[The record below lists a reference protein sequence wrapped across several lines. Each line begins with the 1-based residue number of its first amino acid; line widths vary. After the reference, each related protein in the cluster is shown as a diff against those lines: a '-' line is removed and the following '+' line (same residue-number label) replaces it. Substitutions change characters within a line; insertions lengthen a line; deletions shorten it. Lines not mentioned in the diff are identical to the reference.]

1 MTRERRLFSSEFKLQ
16 MVRLYENG
24 KPRNEIIR
32 EYDLT
37 PSPLGKWIKQYQNTG
52 TFNHQDNLSDE
63 EKELIKLRK
72 EVQHLKMENDIFK
85 ASSVDHGTKI
95 EVIQKNAHQYSVSAM
110 GNVLKILRS
119 TYYDSIKRKDNKI
132 TKDDS
137 NVERAVINIFNAN
150 RKVFATRRIKNHLN
164 DKGHT
169 VSRRKIGRIMK
180 KYNLVSVYTKA
191 KYKNHPKETN
201 EKLIKNHLNR
211 AFNREQP
218 METLVSDLT
227 YVKVAGTWHY
237 ICLFIDLFNREIVG
251 YSAGKNKDA
260 NLVSKAIS
268 RINHNLEQIKL
279 FHTDRGKEFDNHLIY
294 EVLETFK
301 IKRSLSTKGCPYDN
315 AVAEATMKA
324 MKTEFVKQMQF
335 ENLEQLKTE
344 LFDYVNW
351 YNNFRPHSSL
361 QYLTP
366 VAFKNLHMKTV

>member
-16 MVRLYENG
+16 KVRLYENG
-24 KPRNEIIR
+24 KPKNEIIR

-279 FHTDRGKEFDNHLIY
+279 FHTDRGKEFDNHLID